1 MTRHLVDADS
11 NEIGVNADAGDKYY
25 FEENTVIRLSEQLRR
40 TNHRIYLG
48 IMFYD
53 MPDDIQDSF
62 VVEVSDVIQ
71 NGRRTKTVFSSDT
84 VKIGIQVKPTAA
96 LLASLATAT

>member
-1 MTRHLVDADS
+1 
-11 NEIGVNADAGDKYY
+11 
-25 FEENTVIRLSEQLRR
+25 
-40 TNHRIYLG
+40 
-48 IMFYD
+48 